1 MFFIEPSTGKFAVK
15 LLRDDYVV
23 ASLPVYNESNVV
35 TLESFDRPT
44 YSEIVNEV
52 VLSYRPQ
59 GGISDDTV
67 TVQDLASIQAQGG
80 IVSHSVTYPGI
91 DTAANAAR
99 LAMRDL
105 RQKSTPLAR
114 IKIKVNK
121 TGWNLAL
128 GDCFKFSWAEH
139 NLVDI
144 VCRVMAI
151 NAGGLTTG
159 EIIVECAEDIF
170 GLPSTTYVG
179 NQTNL
184 WTDPIASP
192 VQYTYRYAREASYF
206 ELNDILTST
215 SFTAMTPTTAYLI
228 ANAGEMPQY
237 SQGYE
242 LWTSA
247 VTGTSKTLRD
257 VAQATPY
264 GLLSANIGKVD
275 TAIILTGFT
284 NSAQIVQVGQYCY
297 IDNEIV
303 RLDAINLITGAVTI
317 ARGCLDT
324 VPQDHTSGALFL
336 FSESARTFDTY
347 EWASGGT
354 IYARMCMRTSNGVF
368 ALASATDTSVA
379 MVGRQT
385 KPYAP
390 GQVKLNNMYY
400 PSVVSGAFSLTWVG
414 RDRTQQLVRPIIDH
428 TAANIGPEAGV
439 TYRCDIYR
447 SDGTTLIK
455 TNVVTS
461 PYTWPTEN
469 VDTAGLTN
477 STQRIKLT
485 AIRSGIDSYQSHDFY
500 VERTGVGYDLGNYL
514 GGL

>member
-1 MFFIEPSTGKFAVK
+1 M
-15 LLRDDYVV
+15 
-23 ASLPVYNESNVV
+23 
-35 TLESFDRPT
+35 
-44 YSEIVNEV
+44 
-52 VLSYRPQ
+52 
-59 GGISDDTV
+59 
-67 TVQDLASIQAQGG
+67 
-80 IVSHSVTYPGI
+80 
-91 DTAANAAR
+91 
-99 LAMRDL
+99 
-105 RQKSTPLAR
+105 
-114 IKIKVNK
+114 
-121 TGWNLAL
+121 
-128 GDCFKFSWAEH
+128 
-139 NLVDI
+139 
-144 VCRVMAI
+144 
-151 NAGGLTTG
+151 
-159 EIIVECAEDIF
+159 
-170 GLPSTTYVG
+170 
-179 NQTNL
+179 
-184 WTDPIASP
+184 
-192 VQYTYRYAREASYF
+192 
-206 ELNDILTST
+206 
-215 SFTAMTPTTAYLI
+215 
-228 ANAGEMPQY
+228 
-237 SQGYE
+237 
-242 LWTSA
+242 
-247 VTGTSKTLRD
+247 
-257 VAQATPY
+257 
-264 GLLSANIGKVD
+264 
-275 TAIILTGFT
+275 
-284 NSAQIVQVGQYCY
+284 
-297 IDNEIV
+297 
-303 RLDAINLITGAVTI
+303 
-317 ARGCLDT
+317 
-324 VPQDHTSGALFL
+324 FL